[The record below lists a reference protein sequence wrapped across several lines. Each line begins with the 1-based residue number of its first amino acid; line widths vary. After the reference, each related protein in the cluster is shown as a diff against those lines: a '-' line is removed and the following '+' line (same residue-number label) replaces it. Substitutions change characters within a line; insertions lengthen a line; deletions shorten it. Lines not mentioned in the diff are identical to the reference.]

1 MMITVPAREEN
12 VAIELRDFKIQS
24 GQMAAFIEAWR
35 TGVVPL
41 RKSHGF
47 RIAGAW
53 TVAGEDRF
61 VWILEAEGTRAE
73 FEARDAQYYESRN
86 AWASFRTRGS
96 GSKHTPRSSST
107 PSRPIEPRTERST
120 PGRPGEV
127 AAAHDEQPTRSD
139 R

>member
-1 MMITVPAREEN
+1 MAGRGRPNCVPTVALKTMMITVPAPEEN

-73 FEARDAQYYESRN
+73 FEARDARYYESQERV
-86 AWASFRTRGS
+86 ALVSD
-96 GSKHTPRSSST
+96 PRQWIEAHSSVFLDA
-107 PSRPIEPRTERST
+107 
-120 PGRPGEV
+120 V
-127 AAAHDEQPTRSD
+127 AVD
-139 R
+139 